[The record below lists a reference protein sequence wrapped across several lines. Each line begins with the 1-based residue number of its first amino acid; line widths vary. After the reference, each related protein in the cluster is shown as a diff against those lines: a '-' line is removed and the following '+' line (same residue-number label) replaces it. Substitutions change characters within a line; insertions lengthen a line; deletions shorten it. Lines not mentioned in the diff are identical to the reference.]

1 MNADQECVYTTG
13 VSLDKE
19 GYPTMMNDVL
29 ENKRIT
35 FELTQGKKFVGVSN
49 EYSADVSWDVLL
61 EDFVTFLEANGY
73 MGVRERISVQESTFM
88 ADLFAGGWSGP
99 THEEDDWK

>member
-1 MNADQECVYTTG
+1 
-13 VSLDKE
+13 
-19 GYPTMMNDVL
+19 MMDDVL

-35 FELTQGKKFVGVSN
+35 FELQQGKKFVGVSN
-49 EYSADVSWDVLL
+49 EYFADVTWDVLL

-73 MGVRERISVQESTFM
+73 VDVRKRISVQESPFM
-88 ADLFAGGWSGP
+88 SDLLAGGWTGP